1 VTDYR
6 IRRATLADEDR
17 LVHQRV
23 RMFVDMGHPFD
34 HDEIGERF
42 RRWMRAEMPAGTYY
56 AWVAETGEDEVVAG
70 GGLTV
75 LPWPPGPSY
84 PGGRVAFVYNVY
96 TEPAHRGRGLA
107 RRIMETMH
115 TWCRAEGIESV
126 ALNAS
131 RAGQPLYE
139 TMGYSVATSPMM
151 FLLLD

>member
-1 VTDYR
+1 MTDYR
-6 IRRATLADEDR
+6 IRPATLADEDR

-23 RMFVDMGHPFD
+23 RMFADMGHAFD
-34 HDEIGERF
+34 EREMSERF
-42 RRWMRAEMPAGTYY
+42 RQWMRAQMPSGTYH
-56 AWVAETGEDEVVAG
+56 AWVVETDENGIIAG

-75 LPWPPGPSY
+75 LPWPPGPAY

-96 TEPAHRGRGLA
+96 TEPSHRGRGLA
-107 RRIMETMH
+107 RRIMNTMH
-115 TWCRAEGIESV
+115 NWCRESGIQSL

>member
-6 IRRATLADEDR
+6 IRPATLADEDH
-17 LVHQRV
+17 LVFQRV
-23 RMFVDMGHPFD
+23 QMFADMGVVLD
-34 HDEIGERF
+34 REDMGERF
-42 RRWMRAEMPAGTYY
+42 RDWMRREMPAGTFH
-56 AWVAETGEDEVVAG
+56 AWVAEAADDHIVAG
-70 GGLTV
+70 AGLTV
-75 LPWPPGPSY
+75 LPWPPGPQY

-96 TEPAHRGRGLA
+96 TEPAHRSRGLA
-107 RRIMETMH
+107 RRLMETMH
-115 TWCRAEGIESV
+115 IWCRGAGIQSV

>member
-1 VTDYR
+1 VADYR
-6 IRRATLADEDR
+6 IRPATLDDEDT
-17 LVHQRV
+17 LVTQRV
-23 RMFVDMGHPFD
+23 RMFADMDLVFD
-34 HDEIGERF
+34 HADMAERF
-42 RRWMRAEMPAGTYY
+42 RHWIRREMPAGSYY
-56 AWVAETGEDEVVAG
+56 AWVAEADGDGIVAG

-75 LPWPPGPSY
+75 LPWPPGPQY

-96 TEPAHRGRGLA
+96 TVPSHRTRGLA

-115 TWCRAEGIESV
+115 TWCRREGIQSL

-151 FLLLD
+151 FLLLK